1 MRNSRMSGNESNL
14 SCIPSSSISPLNLK
28 RNSSDTNKLRSRFSQ
43 DAVFY
48 LQQASGTFQF
58 SFFLRR
64 CSTCFKSNV
73 IFTICFILDQSP
85 CLEQHGCVIEVKKT
99 YFHES
104 RVCLATC
111 PSTLTFIPQF
121 KSWSVGPTFSQ
132 TFQPWSSV
140 TPQHWK
146 EGCKGFKVRNS
157 KMPIC

>member
-1 MRNSRMSGNESNL
+1 MLGIESNL

-28 RNSSDTNKLRSRFSQ
+28 RNPSDTNKLRSRFSQ

-85 CLEQHGCVIEVKKT
+85 CLEQHGCVIEVKKNLFSWIPCLPCHMS
-99 YFHES
+99 FHS
-104 RVCLATC
+104 HFH
-111 PSTLTFIPQF
+111 PSIQELECWTNLLPDFPALVFCHT
-121 KSWSVGPTFSQ
+121 TAL
-132 TFQPWSSV
+132 
-140 TPQHWK
+140 
-146 EGCKGFKVRNS
+146 EGGLQGF
-157 KMPIC
+157 